1 MNTKTRNT
9 YRLSIFM
16 DFEDE
21 NKNITRKHSMQ
32 ENPKSSMRSSI
43 ARNKLNVEEILFAN
57 ELDLGHYV
65 RYSENIQCIS
75 RNKLKL

>member
-1 MNTKTRNT
+1 MP
-9 YRLSIFM
+9 
-16 DFEDE
+16 
-21 NKNITRKHSMQ
+21 RKHSMQ
-32 ENPKSSMRSSI
+32 ENPKSSVRSSI

-75 RNKLKL
+75 KNKLKLEIYIPWLSNSKILAKKTI